1 MPEPVIA
8 RVPVRGTPKLECLGR
23 IEPAVQAGSGAAA
36 LTKGGVPQLLDTL
49 DIVLATTLQALF
61 TAIKR

>member
-1 MPEPVIA
+1 MLDPVIA
-8 RVPVRGTPKLECLGR
+8 RVPVRGKSRLEFLGR
-23 IEPAVQAGSGAAA
+23 IEPAVRAGTGAAA
-36 LTKGGVPQLLDTL
+36 LSKGGVPKILDTL